1 MGSRYSVQLG
11 LVAELKTPRT
21 VENHAFLKLVPV
33 LRNGLGLGVQV
44 VDMHRLIPYDC
55 LQVTITI

>member
-21 VENHAFLKLVPV
+21 VENHAFFEAGTSTP
-33 LRNGLGLGVQV
+33 
-44 VDMHRLIPYDC
+44 
-55 LQVTITI
+55 

>member
-1 MGSRYSVQLG
+1 M
-11 LVAELKTPRT
+11 
-21 VENHAFLKLVPV
+21 HFLKLVPL